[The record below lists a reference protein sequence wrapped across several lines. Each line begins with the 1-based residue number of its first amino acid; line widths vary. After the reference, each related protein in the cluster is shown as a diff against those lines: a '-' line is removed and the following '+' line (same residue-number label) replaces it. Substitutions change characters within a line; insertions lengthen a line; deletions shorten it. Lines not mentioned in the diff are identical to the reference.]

1 MAKKNQKNISIDISI
16 ENLKDLS
23 YIFTVLK
30 QQLMDGVES
39 GEFSVLTS
47 NFTFCMEYHQK
58 REKRVETDSKEQITH
73 IVQSNI

>member
-1 MAKKNQKNISIDISI
+1 MPKKVKNISIDISI
-16 ENLKDLS
+16 ENLKDLN

-30 QQLMDGVES
+30 QQLMDGHEN

-47 NFTFCMEYHQK
+47 NFTFCMEYDQK
-58 REKRVETDSKEQITH
+58 RETRVEIDSKEQITH